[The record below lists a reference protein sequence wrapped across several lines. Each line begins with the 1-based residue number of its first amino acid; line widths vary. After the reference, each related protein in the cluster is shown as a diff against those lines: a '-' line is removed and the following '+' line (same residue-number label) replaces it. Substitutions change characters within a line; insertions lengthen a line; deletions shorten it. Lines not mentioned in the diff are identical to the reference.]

1 MLPGCQYTVPG
12 VRINGLKTGTS
23 DNAGACFVST
33 GTYKGHQIITV
44 VLHADGD
51 NKDNRFVQTQN
62 LYKML
67 KNDYH
72 LQNIKLPKDVI
83 NADIKHGTQNE
94 ITTSPKRLTIWSN
107 KPLTTYTVSQN
118 FNNKLTNNTQT
129 LQAPV
134 RQGQRI
140 GNIRLTS
147 SELKTVSGEPLT
159 YPLYSNQTVQK
170 GNFLERIF
178 R

>member
-33 GTYKGHQIITV
+33 GTYKRHQIITV

-51 NKDNRFVQTQN
+51 SKDNRFVQTQN

-72 LQNIKLPKDVI
+72 LQNIKLPNDVI
-83 NADIKHGTQNE
+83 NADIKHGT
-94 ITTSPKRLTIWSN
+94 
-107 KPLTTYTVSQN
+107 
-118 FNNKLTNNTQT
+118 
-129 LQAPV
+129 
-134 RQGQRI
+134 
-140 GNIRLTS
+140 
-147 SELKTVSGEPLT
+147 
-159 YPLYSNQTVQK
+159 
-170 GNFLERIF
+170 
-178 R
+178 